1 MPPKFQ
7 KSDYVKVLAT
17 RFDSDDIRDRSGRL
31 FSEQWAHEGNGIWC
45 FGTVSRVYVK
55 KGRQPQKYS
64 IRYDGGQTMTSTE
77 DQIEPAN
84 EDEQDEESDDEERQR
99 DTMYDSER
107 DSDNQS
113 TDVGEELWYVPPET
127 DGNVTEDDEGE
138 VEEGKEN
145 EMGIETFDMEDKTLA
160 NKNSTRN
167 FGSDLG

>member
-1 MPPKFQ
+1 MPPKFN

-17 RFDSDDIRDRSGRL
+17 RFYSENIRDRSGRL

-84 EDEQDEESDDEERQR
+84 EDVWALRFFG
-99 DTMYDSER
+99 
-107 DSDNQS
+107 N
-113 TDVGEELWYVPPET
+113 T
-127 DGNVTEDDEGE
+127 DGKNFN
-138 VEEGKEN
+138 GKEKV
-145 EMGIETFDMEDKTLA
+145 M
-160 NKNSTRN
+160 
-167 FGSDLG
+167 